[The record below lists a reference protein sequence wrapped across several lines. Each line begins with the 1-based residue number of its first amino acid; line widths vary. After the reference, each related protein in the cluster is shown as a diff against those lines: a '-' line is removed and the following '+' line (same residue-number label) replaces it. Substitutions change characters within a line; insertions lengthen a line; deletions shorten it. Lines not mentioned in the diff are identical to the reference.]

1 MEEYNKNIAKK
12 SKNIELIAIRNGD
25 KKMFMKVIDFYYNE
39 IYIYAKSLCRDEFL
53 AKDLVQDVCF
63 KLWEKREKLN
73 TNTVL
78 KGWLYK
84 SIKNK
89 YLDHI
94 KKHNKET
101 YTLEKTFSDTLTNL
115 IQEEYD
121 ENLNKK
127 LELLE
132 KEIEVLPKKCKQV
145 LVMSKKEGLTN
156 IEIANYLGISI
167 KTVEGHLTQGFKILK
182 NNLNKKHQ
190 FLFTFFSLSKMK
202 L

>member
-1 MEEYNKNIAKK
+1 MKEYNKNTSKK
-12 SKNIELIAIRNGD
+12 SNNIELIAIRNGD
-25 KKMFMKVIDFYYNE
+25 KKMFMKVIDLYYNE

-53 AKDLVQDVCF
+53 AKDLIQDVCF
-63 KLWEKREKLN
+63 KLWEKRESLS

-84 SIKNK
+84 SIKYK

-94 KKHNKET
+94 KKYKKET
-101 YTLEKTFSDTLTNL
+101 FAIEKTFSDTLTNV
-115 IQEEYD
+115 IQQEYD
-121 ENLNKK
+121 ENLNRK

-145 LVMSKKEGLTN
+145 LVMSKKEGLSN

-182 NNLNKKHQ
+182 NNLNKKYQ
-190 FLFTFFSLSKMK
+190 LLFTFLSLSKTK